1 MQCIVLSSHV
11 TTVSIVGTFMLLT
24 LCIFSHSINQLK
36 AQRQVQQNRNHKA
49 HSTLSENSYMFR
61 HKFAIFREF
70 NINESL
76 RST

>member
-1 MQCIVLSSHV
+1 MS
-11 TTVSIVGTFMLLT
+11 LT
-24 LCIFSHSINQLK
+24 LSIFSRSINQQK

-70 NINESL
+70 NNNKNL
-76 RST
+76 RSS